1 MVKRALVISLAVACA
16 SGALV
21 AAAGAT
27 RAGETAAL
35 VTAAAGPTGVSCSN
49 PIQIGMMGPF
59 TGPVASIGDDQLH
72 WAEFY
77 VSQWNANH
85 KLKLAIVQGDT
96 QLNPAI
102 ASTVAQSFASN
113 SSIVGVVGPAGS
125 QEVTAVA
132 PILKKAGLVFAS
144 GSATNIALTNG
155 SLRGYFFRD
164 VPNDGVQGPDDAA
177 YMMSHLGV
185 TKGSSVMVVNDQ
197 ESYSTGL
204 ATIVSAALKKAGVD
218 VDNESVSQKTSDF
231 SALVAKVTSSTKVV
245 FLPFQL
251 ATEAQL
257 FAQQLKEQGKS
268 AVVFGT
274 DGTFS
279 ATQFNV
285 SGNYVSFFAP
295 DVTTLPA
302 DQTIV
307 TAYHKQ
313 YPGGTSPFGA
323 PNYVLLQAY
332 AQAATKACAAGKG
345 TLTRA
350 GLRAAFS
357 KVKLSSTILGQPL
370 SFTANGDVAGAKFH
384 IFKIEN
390 GKYVTVA

>member
-1 MVKRALVISLAVACA
+1 MVKRALLISIGAVCVSA
-16 SGALV
+16 ALV
-21 AAAGAT
+21 AAAGAS
-27 RAGETAAL
+27 RAAS
-35 VTAAAGPTGVSCSN
+35 TAAAAAAPSSVSCSN

-77 VSQWNANH
+77 ASTWNATH
-85 KLKLAIVQGDT
+85 KLKLNIVQGDT

-102 ASTVAQSFASN
+102 ATTVAQSFASN
-113 SSIVGVVGPAGS
+113 SSIVGVIGPAGS

-144 GSATNIALTNG
+144 GSATNTALTNG

-164 VPNDGVQGPDDAA
+164 VPNDGVQGPTDAA
-177 YMMSHLGV
+177 YMMSKLGV
-185 TKGSSVMVVNDQ
+185 TKGSSVMIVNDQ

-204 ATIVSAALKKAGVD
+204 ATIVSAALTKAGVS
-218 VDNESVSQKTSDF
+218 VDNESVSQKDTDF
-231 SALVAKVTSSTKVV
+231 SSLIAKVTSSTKVV
-245 FLPFQL
+245 YLPFQV
-251 ATEAQL
+251 ASEAQL

-268 AVVFGT
+268 AVVFGS
-274 DGTFS
+274 DGTYDNKNFTS
-279 ATQFNV
+279 
-285 SGNYVSFFAP
+285 SGAYVSFFAP

-302 DQTIV
+302 DAMI
-307 TAYHKQ
+307 ASAFNKA

-323 PNYVLLQAY
+323 PNYVLAQAY
-332 AQAATKACAAGKG
+332 AQAATAACAAGKG

-350 GLRAAFS
+350 SLRAAFA

-370 SFTANGDVAGAKFH
+370 AFTANGDVAGAKFH